1 MTTATRITT
10 RKSSYCFHLSF
21 LLIFV
26 TFLNLSL
33 INNTYSTSN
42 YTTFI
47 NAANLTQLIS
57 SNENDIRLYFCC
69 SSINDNIAI
78 QIGN

>member
-10 RKSSYCFHLSF
+10 RKSSYYFHLSF

-33 INNTYSTSN
+33 KTNGYDFSN
-42 YTTFI
+42 YNTFI
-47 NAANLTQLIS
+47 NANLTQVIN
-57 SNENDIRLYFCC
+57 SNESTINLYFNNTN
-69 SSINDNIAI
+69 INDSIST
-78 QIGN
+78 QISY